1 LIRTIYWHDYETFGA
16 DPRRDRAVQF
26 AGIRTDE
33 ALNIIGEPLLMYCK
47 PAPDMLPHPQA
58 CLITGIT
65 PQKALAEGLCE
76 AEFIARIHA
85 EFSQAGTCVAGY
97 NSIRFDDE
105 LSRQTLYRNFYD
117 PYEREWKNGNSR
129 WDIIDMVRL
138 CAATRPQGIIWPQ
151 KDDGSPSFRLELLT
165 AANGIAHANAHDAL
179 ADVLATIALARLIRD
194 RQPRL
199 YEHIYQL
206 RSKHAVQAQL
216 NLMTHKP
223 VLHVSMMY
231 PATRGCLALVV
242 PLCRHPV
249 DSNGIIV
256 CDLRLDPAKWIDL
269 SVEEFRRLLF
279 TSQQLP
285 GQGEER
291 IPLKVVHL
299 NRCPVLVPAGV
310 LNAELAEKYSVN
322 LSLSQRH
329 WESLCADP
337 VKLAAVLEKVTQV
350 YDRRLLE
357 LNAEEEPDLEDDP
370 DYMIYS
376 GGFFSE
382 ADKLCMSAV
391 RACPPDSLATLA
403 PRFQDGRL
411 HEMLFRYRARN
422 WPEFLNEK
430 EMQRWFEFC
439 RERLNR
445 ASSERAAGLDLRSF
459 RAEVTKMRLEQPNP
473 EAQQILDDIEGY
485 ADTLAV
491 HLHLEH
497 RADNPE
503 TAVLQ

>member
-1 LIRTIYWHDYETFGA
+1 LSRTIYWHDYETFGA
-16 DPRRDRAVQF
+16 DPRRDRAAQF

-65 PQKALAEGLCE
+65 PQKALAEGICE

-85 EFSQAGTCVAGY
+85 EFAQPGTCVAGY

-105 LSRQTLYRNFYD
+105 LSRQILYRNFHD

-138 CAATRPQGIIWPQ
+138 CAATRPQGIVWPQ
-151 KDDGSPSFRLELLT
+151 KEDGSVSFRLEMLT
-165 AANGIAHANAHDAL
+165 AANGIAHAHAHDAL
-179 ADVLATIALARLIRD
+179 ADVLATIEMARLIRA
-194 RQPRL
+194 RQPKL

-206 RSKHAVQAQL
+206 RSKPAVQAQL
-216 NLMTHKP
+216 NLLTHKP

-231 PATRGCLALVV
+231 PSVQGCLALVA

-256 CDLRLDPAKWIDL
+256 CDLRLDPAQWIDL
-269 SVEEFRRLLF
+269 PVAEIRRLLF
-279 TSQQLP
+279 TSQAQLNE
-285 GQGEER
+285 GEER

-299 NRCPVLVPAGV
+299 NRCPVLVPAVV
-310 LNAELAEKYSVN
+310 LTAAIAEKYCVD
-322 LSLSQRH
+322 LALSQRH

-337 VKLAAVLEKVTQV
+337 VKLAVILEKVNHAF
-350 YDRRLLE
+350 DRRLLD
-357 LNAEEEPDLEDDP
+357 LGAEEELVLEDDP

-376 GGFFSE
+376 GGFFSDS
-382 ADKLCMSAV
+382 DKRCMNAV
-391 RACPPDSLATLA
+391 RQCPLDSLATLA

-422 WPEFLNEK
+422 WPEYLNKE
-430 EMQRWFEFC
+430 EMQRWGEFC
-439 RERLNR
+439 RARLSR
-445 ASSERAAGLDLRSF
+445 ASSVRAAGLDLASF
-459 RAEVTKMRLEQPNP
+459 RAEVFKIRHERPDSV
-473 EAQQILDDIEGY
+473 AQEILDELLSY
-485 ADTLAV
+485 ADTLAA
-491 HLHLEH
+491 HLQLAE
-497 RADNPE
+497 PLVE
-503 TAVLQ
+503 SPSTV

>member
-1 LIRTIYWHDYETFGA
+1 LSRTIYWHDYETFGA
-16 DPRRDRAVQF
+16 DPRRDRAAQF

-105 LSRQTLYRNFYD
+105 LSRQILYRNFYD

-138 CAATRPQGIIWPQ
+138 CAATRPQGIVWPQ
-151 KDDGSPSFRLELLT
+151 KEDGSPSFRLEMLT
-165 AANGIAHANAHDAL
+165 AANGIAHADAHDAL
-179 ADVLATIALARLIRD
+179 ADVAATIELARLIRD
-194 RQPRL
+194 RQPKL

-216 NLMTHKP
+216 NLLTHKQ

-231 PATRGCLALVV
+231 PSIRGCLALVA
-242 PLCRHPV
+242 PLCRHPI
-249 DSNGIIV
+249 DSNGVIV
-256 CDLRLDPAKWIDL
+256 CDLRLDPAKWIEL
-269 SVEEFRRLLF
+269 SVEEIRRLLF
-279 TSQQLP
+279 TSQQLLAE
-285 GQGEER
+285 GEER

-310 LNAELAEKYSVN
+310 LSAELAEKYSVD
-322 LSLSQRH
+322 LALSQTH

-337 VKLAAVLEKVTQV
+337 EKLAMVLEKVTRA

-357 LNAEEEPDLEDDP
+357 LSPDEEPDLEDDP

-382 ADKLCMSAV
+382 TDKRGISAV
-391 RACPPDSLATLA
+391 RNCPPDSLATLA

-422 WPEFLNEK
+422 WPDRLNGE
-430 EMQRWFEFC
+430 EMQRWGEFC
-439 RERLNR
+439 RQRLIR
-445 ASSERAAGLDLRSF
+445 SSSERGAGLDLLSF
-459 RAEVTKMRLEQPNP
+459 RAEVAKMRLEQPDS
-473 EAQQILDDIEGY
+473 EAQQILDEIEVY

-491 HLHLEH
+491 HLQLDQL
-497 RADNPE
+497 ADNPE